1 MYVYVYP
8 CMNAYFSVSTETFF
22 TAPGTL
28 TPLIS
33 RGVVIVIVGVTQLAM
48 APLPLKLKPI
58 TAYIRRAEEFD
69 RVRDGGQTKVI
80 AYYCREYG
88 ECIE

>member
-1 MYVYVYP
+1 MYE
-8 CMNAYFSVSTETFF
+8 CLLLCKNRNFF
-22 TAPGTL
+22 HGT
-28 TPLIS
+28 TNPNPSHIS
-33 RGVVIVIVGVTQLAM
+33 GVVIVIVGVTQLAM
-48 APLPLKLKPI
+48 APLPRKLKPI